1 MIQIFEKST
10 FLEKISITK
19 EQVQYNE
26 IITCNQSNNSLWFKF
41 RQGRITESIFKEAL
55 CEVSD
60 YQKMLNPLKL
70 KTITKKLCEP
80 KESDFK
86 SKAAE
91 WCDST
96 SMRYSHVTH
105 TLRF

>member
-41 RQGRITESIFKEAL
+41 RQGRITEPIFKEAV

-60 YQKMLNPLKL
+60 YQKMLHPLKL
-70 KTITKKLCEP
+70 KTTTKNFVNLKNQILNLKQQNGVIP
-80 KESDFK
+80 
-86 SKAAE
+86 
-91 WCDST
+91 
-96 SMRYSHVTH
+96 HQ
-105 TLRF
+105 